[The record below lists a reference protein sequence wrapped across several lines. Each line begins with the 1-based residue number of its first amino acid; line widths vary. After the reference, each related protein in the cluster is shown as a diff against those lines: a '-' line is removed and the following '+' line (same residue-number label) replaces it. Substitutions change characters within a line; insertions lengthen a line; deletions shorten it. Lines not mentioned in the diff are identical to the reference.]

1 MVPCFWMPFIPS
13 FFSVWLLSFET
24 QTAESD
30 FNRKPSWQFRGQ
42 FGVPLLW
49 PLLVQRNGKCRMP
62 LSHKMNIWSTTLFA
76 MACVLVLCR
85 NLWRGERELRERK
98 KYFQLFSLF
107 SLYANGI
114 FLGKKQ
120 TEKKL
125 EHYIGEGV
133 GGATSEVPRIIIPKK
148 NEKETCNNYF
158 ALTL

>member
-1 MVPCFWMPFIPS
+1 
-13 FFSVWLLSFET
+13 
-24 QTAESD
+24 
-30 FNRKPSWQFRGQ
+30 
-42 FGVPLLW
+42 
-49 PLLVQRNGKCRMP
+49 
-62 LSHKMNIWSTTLFA
+62 

-148 NEKETCNNYF
+148 KLKRNLQQLFRTHSISSFMLMVC
-158 ALTL
+158 ALIHLFWIPAEWPMPTTPTTFSPGAMELQALHSECARYESRSSTSTRDRPGNSLVSSPINRCIT